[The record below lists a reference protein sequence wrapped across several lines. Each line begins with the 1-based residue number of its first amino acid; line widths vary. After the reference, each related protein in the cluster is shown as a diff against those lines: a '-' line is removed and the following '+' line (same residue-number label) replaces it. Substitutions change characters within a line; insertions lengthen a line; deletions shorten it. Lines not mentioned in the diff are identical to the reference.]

1 MPHDDH
7 VTGPPPAGSPPS
19 TPQPAAPQPGAAQP
33 AEFQPSAPPLAAAH
47 PARSAPPRHVRSGL
61 SLVAVFLGGQL
72 TMLLVSV
79 VVLLSYGSGDA
90 ALLEDGRLLALLVLP
105 TSLGAVVAV
114 VGTGWLGGGPR
125 LGRVARELAVRWNVK
140 EIAIGLALGL
150 GGLALTLPAAAV
162 WAAWVGEDQAGSA
175 VGDAFAGRELGL
187 PAAVLV
193 FLAIWL
199 VAPLAEEVL
208 FRGVLWRA
216 LEHLGWN
223 RWVVFVATS
232 LVFSIA
238 HLELLRTPLL
248 LVLSIPIGLARLLTG
263 NLLASVVAHQVNNL
277 LPAIAL
283 LLATTGNL
291 P

>member
-1 MPHDDH
+1 M
-7 VTGPPPAGSPPS
+7 
-19 TPQPAAPQPGAAQP
+19 
-33 AEFQPSAPPLAAAH
+33 
-47 PARSAPPRHVRSGL
+47 
-61 SLVAVFLGGQL
+61 SLIAVFVVGQL

-79 VVLLSYGSGDA
+79 VVLLSYGSGDV
-90 ALLEDGRLLALLVLP
+90 ALLEDSRLLALLVLP

-114 VGTGWLGGGPR
+114 VGTAWLGGGQR
-125 LGRVARELAVRWNVK
+125 LGRVARELALRWNAK
-140 EIAIGLALGL
+140 EIAIGLGLGL

-187 PAAVLV
+187 PAAVVV
-193 FLAIWL
+193 FLAVWL

-223 RWVVFVATS
+223 RWVVFLVTS

>member
-1 MPHDDH
+1 M
-7 VTGPPPAGSPPS
+7 
-19 TPQPAAPQPGAAQP
+19 
-33 AEFQPSAPPLAAAH
+33 
-47 PARSAPPRHVRSGL
+47 
-61 SLVAVFLGGQL
+61 AVFLVGQL
-72 TMLLVSV
+72 TLFVVSA
-79 VVLLSYGSGDA
+79 VVLLAHGSGDA
-90 ALLEDGRLLALLVLP
+90 ALVDDGLLLALLVLP
-105 TSLGAVVAV
+105 TSLGAVVAA
-114 VGTGWLGGGPR
+114 VGVGRLGGGPKA
-125 LGRVARELAVRWNVK
+125 GRVWRELAVRWNLK
-140 EIAIGLALGL
+140 DIAIGLGLGL
-150 GGLALTLPAAAV
+150 GGLALTLPAAAL
-162 WAAWVGEDQAGSA
+162 WAAWVGEDQASSA
-175 VGDAFAGRELGL
+175 VGDAFAGRELG
-187 PAAVLV
+187 PAAAVVV
-193 FLAIWL
+193 FLAVWL
-199 VAPLAEEVL
+199 VAPMAEEVL

-232 LVFSIA
+232 LVFSFA

>member
-1 MPHDDH
+1 MPQPFAQQP
-7 VTGPPPAGSPPS
+7 TGQQPTTPPPAAFPPGE
-19 TPQPAAPQPGAAQP
+19 PH
-33 AEFQPSAPPLAAAH
+33 PSAPF
-47 PARSAPPRHVRSGL
+47 PARERRAGL
-61 SLVAVFLGGQL
+61 SLLGVFLAGQL

-79 VVLLSYGSGDA
+79 VVLLSHDSGDVT
-90 ALLEDGRLLALLVLP
+90 LLEDGRLLALLVLP

-114 VGTGWLGGGPR
+114 IGTAWLGGGPR
-125 LGRVARELAVRWNVK
+125 LGRAARELAVRWNVK

-162 WAAWVGEDQAGSA
+162 WAAWVGEEQAGSA
-175 VGDAFAGRELGL
+175 VGDAFAGREMA
-187 PAAVLV
+187 PTAAVLV
-193 FLAIWL
+193 FLAVWL

-216 LEHLGWN
+216 FEHLGWN
-223 RWVVFVATS
+223 RWVVFAATS

-248 LVLSIPIGLARLLTG
+248 LVLSIPIGLARVLTG
-263 NLLASVVAHQVNNL
+263 NLLSSIVAHQVNNL

>member
-1 MPHDDH
+1 MSEDGIGPRPHDDR
-7 VTGPPPAGSPPS
+7 VTAPRPSPP
-19 TPQPAAPQPGAAQP
+19 
-33 AEFQPSAPPLAAAH
+33 
-47 PARSAPPRHVRSGL
+47 VRERRAGL
-61 SLVAVFLGGQL
+61 SLVGVFLAGQV
-72 TMLLVSV
+72 TMLAVSV

-90 ALLEDGRLLALLVLP
+90 ALLEDGRLLALLVIP

-114 VGTGWLGGGPR
+114 LGTAWLGGGPKA
-125 LGRVARELAVRWNVK
+125 GRAWRELAVRWSFK
-140 EIAIGLALGL
+140 DIAIGLGLGL

-162 WAAWVGEDQAGSA
+162 WAAWVGEDQASSA
-175 VGDAFAGRELGL
+175 VGDAFAGRELGVG
-187 PAAVLV
+187 AAVV
-193 FLAIWL
+193 AFLAVWL

-223 RWVVFVATS
+223 RWVVFAVTS
-232 LVFSIA
+232 LVFSFA

>member
-1 MPHDDH
+1 VSDDQIGPVPHDDR
-7 VTGPPPAGSPPS
+7 VTGPQPTGPQPPTPYSVPPQQWP
-19 TPQPAAPQPGAAQP
+19 PQPAGPQPSEPVLSRERRA
-33 AEFQPSAPPLAAAH
+33 
-47 PARSAPPRHVRSGL
+47 GL
-61 SLVAVFLGGQL
+61 SLIAVFLAGQV

-79 VVLLSYGSGDA
+79 VVLLHGSGDA
-90 ALLEDGRLLALLVLP
+90 ALLEDGRLLALLVVP

-114 VGTGWLGGGPR
+114 MGTAWLGGGRR
-125 LGRVARELAVRWNVK
+125 LGRVWRELAVRWSIK
-140 EIAIGLALGL
+140 DIAIGLALGI

-162 WAAWVGEDQAGSA
+162 WAVWVGEDQASSA
-175 VGDAFAGRELGL
+175 VGDAFAGRELG
-187 PAAVLV
+187 PTAAVVV
-193 FLAIWL
+193 FLAVWL

-216 LEHLGWN
+216 FEHLGWN

-263 NLLASVVAHQVNNL
+263 NLLAGVVAHQVNNL

>member
-1 MPHDDH
+1 M
-7 VTGPPPAGSPPS
+7 
-19 TPQPAAPQPGAAQP
+19 
-33 AEFQPSAPPLAAAH
+33 F
-47 PARSAPPRHVRSGL
+47 
-61 SLVAVFLGGQL
+61 LVGQL
-72 TMLLVSV
+72 TLFVVSA
-79 VVLLSYGSGDA
+79 VVLLAHGSGDA
-90 ALLEDGRLLALLVLP
+90 ALVDDGLLLALLVLP
-105 TSLGAVVAV
+105 TSLGAVVAA
-114 VGTGWLGGGPR
+114 VGVGRLGGGPKA
-125 LGRVARELAVRWNVK
+125 GRVWRELAVRWNLK
-140 EIAIGLALGL
+140 DIAIGLGLGL
-150 GGLALTLPAAAV
+150 GGLALTLPAAAL
-162 WAAWVGEDQAGSA
+162 WAAWVGEDQASSA
-175 VGDAFAGRELGL
+175 VGDAFAGRELG
-187 PAAVLV
+187 PAAAVVV
-193 FLAIWL
+193 FLAVWL
-199 VAPLAEEVL
+199 VAPMAEEVL

-232 LVFSIA
+232 LVFSFA